1 VRSSLTPPES
11 PGAIWGS
18 PTSDLEADLDAAFE
32 ALETAAAPPHDVA
45 IVIGG
50 RRIFLVKSFGNR
62 EWDRC
67 DTGRP
72 S

>member
-1 VRSSLTPPES
+1 VRGSLTPPES

-18 PTSDLEADLDAAFE
+18 PASDLDAELDAAFD

-50 RRIFLVKSFGNR
+50 RRFFFVKSCKLR
-62 EWDRC
+62 E
-67 DTGRP
+67 
-72 S
+72 